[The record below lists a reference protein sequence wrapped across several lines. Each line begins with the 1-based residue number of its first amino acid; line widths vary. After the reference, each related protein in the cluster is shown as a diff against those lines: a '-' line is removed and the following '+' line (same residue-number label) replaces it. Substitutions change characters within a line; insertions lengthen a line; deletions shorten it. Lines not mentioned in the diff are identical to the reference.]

1 MSGSNT
7 EIVLKL
13 PETAGS
19 GRVWHTADSTLRD
32 EAGNVVP
39 LRRQSAQVLE
49 FLVKSL
55 GQVKSNSAL
64 IDAVWNKVAVSDD
77 SLNQCV
83 ADIRKALGDT
93 ELSILQ
99 NHARR
104 GYSLVPAEPARKVNR
119 KGMLIAASVFATGV
133 IVAATLF
140 LFQAP
145 EKRPPTIAIMAFED
159 FSPAPDQDYL
169 SDSIAEGI
177 TTEIAK
183 FRPLTTIARNSSFS
197 FRGTDTDVR
206 EIGEILGADFIL
218 EGSQEKHGEA
228 LKITVQLIEVETNT
242 HLWAESYK
250 GEVGELFDFQA
261 DIIRR
266 VAATV
271 GGKLLMYVPPS
282 GDRNTVTAMHLHARG
297 VFHLQSGGEEE
308 KAKSVPLFEAAIE
321 ADPTS
326 PLGYIGLGF
335 YYRTT
340 AGYSATPEE
349 RELELKKAER
359 YVDISADLAPN
370 HYLTQWLIG
379 RILAERGKLDQAL
392 AHYARATELN
402 PSVSA
407 IYAGG
412 LASAK
417 MFSGDTAGA
426 VESVRYGMFIDP
438 LHQDWYHWS
447 LGVVL
452 WANDECEEA
461 VDAFRKMAKIPDVAQ
476 RDYAA
481 ALACAGDLAGSKAAI
496 DYFLTIRPEATLSA
510 EHERYKDTWKDEE
523 GFERWLSDLKAAGLP
538 E

>member
-1 MSGSNT
+1 M
-7 EIVLKL
+7 
-13 PETAGS
+13 PETPGS
-19 GRVWHTADSTLRD
+19 GRVWHKADGTLRD
-32 EAGNVVP
+32 ETGTVVP
-39 LRRQSAQVLE
+39 LRRQSAQLLE
-49 FLVKSL
+49 FLVIAPR
-55 GQVKSNSAL
+55 QVMSNSAL
-64 IDAVWNKVAVSDD
+64 IDAVWNKIAVSDD

-83 ADIRKALGDT
+83 ADIRKAVGDSDRT
-93 ELSILQ
+93 ILQ

-104 GYSLVPAEPARKVNR
+104 GYSLAPQVPEAPRGRRPGRALLAAAVAV
-119 KGMLIAASVFATGV
+119 IAL
-133 IVAATLF
+133 AAGF
-140 LFQAP
+140 LFKAQEP

-169 SDSIAEGI
+169 SDAIAEGI

-197 FRGTDTDVR
+197 FRGKGTDVR
-206 EIGEILGADFIL
+206 EIGEVLGVDFIL
-218 EGSQEKHGEA
+218 EGSQEKHGET

-242 HLWAESYK
+242 HLWAESYE
-250 GEVGELFDFQA
+250 GNVGELFDFQA

-297 VFHLQSGGEEE
+297 VFHLQSGGAEE

-321 ADPTS
+321 ADPES
-326 PLGYIGLGF
+326 ALGYIGLGF

-349 RELELKKAER
+349 REQELQKAEK
-359 YVDISADLAPN
+359 YAEFAADLAPN
-370 HYLTQWLIG
+370 NYLTQWLIG

-392 AHYARATELN
+392 AHYENATELN

-417 MFSGDTAGA
+417 MFGGDTAGA

-447 LGVVL
+447 LGLAL
-452 WANDECEEA
+452 WSNSECDEA
-461 VDAFRKMAKIPDVAQ
+461 VRAFRKMAKIPDVAQ
-476 RDYAA
+476 RAYAA
-481 ALACAGDLAGSKAAI
+481 ALACAGDSEGAKAAI
-496 DYFLTIRPEATLSA
+496 DFFLSIRPDATIAA
-510 EHERYKDTWKDEE
+510 ERERYKDTWRDEE
-523 GFERWLSDLKAAGLP
+523 GFKRWLADLEAAGLP
-538 E
+538 N